1 MQYMQGR
8 NESRRTSNAR
18 QSAAR
23 QLLQLTQNLLEDE
36 LAILEE
42 ARDGSPR
49 RPILASQ
56 DENACCIYLLQEIL
70 SGPTGYDELQN
81 RTIKKVSRRRL
92 TNVFLPRLLADD
104 ARLAD
109 RSHQST

>member
-1 MQYMQGR
+1 MY
-8 NESRRTSNAR
+8 NAR
-18 QSAAR
+18 QYAAE
-23 QLLQLTQNLLEDE
+23 QLLQHTQKLLTDGLAVLEELEDDV
-36 LAILEE
+36 L
-42 ARDGSPR
+42 RG
-49 RPILASQ
+49 PILASR
-56 DENACCIYLLQEIL
+56 DENACCIYLLQAIL
-70 SGPTGYDELQN
+70 SGHTGYDELQN